1 MELVKVKR
9 EKSELSVDH
18 DPEKHSG
25 VKRREVENWRSKLL
39 FTFHFSAFILLRN
52 RLNQ

>member
-1 MELVKVKR
+1 MKR
-9 EKSELSVDH
+9 EKSELSVDPDP